1 MKINTLFETKYQ
13 PKQQQQPTVKPYR
26 PNSNDEFHQKLFTYF
41 NPVPLQTGYVS
52 GARTQLV
59 SKTNP
64 AYSHEYNKDQAPWE
78 NAALNKIKQRI
89 FTGALDEF
97 FKIKDGYIAFIDE
110 GRRHGGGWDPVIVG
124 IIVRHKNN
132 VITSL
137 RFVKATGG
145 KLRSSKDDVLLLNI
159 YKKVG

>member
-1 MKINTLFETKYQ
+1 MKINTLFEATYQ

-41 NPVPLQTGYVS
+41 DPVPLQTGYAS

-59 SKTNP
+59 SRTNP
-64 AYSHEYNKDQAPWE
+64 AYLRAKKEEIEWE
-78 NAALNKIKQRI
+78 ELRQIQSI
-89 FTGALDEF
+89 IYTGGLDEF

-110 GRRHGGGWDPVIVG
+110 GNRYSGGWDPVIVG
-124 IIVRHKNN
+124 VLVRHKNN
-132 VITSL
+132 IITSL

-145 KLRSSKDDVLLLNI
+145 KVRSSKDDVLLLNI
-159 YKKVG
+159 YKKVE